1 MKSRI
6 EVAIFD
12 LDGTLYEL
20 WAPTFGAS
28 ELWKRVKMHHLDLIS
43 NFSNIHP
50 EITFAWLCD
59 REKKESTPVSVSIWE
74 LTGKTRQEVFELTWW
89 KLKPEEIILYEK
101 IKPEFLWEL
110 KQSWMNILLLTAWP
124 AVWANK
130 ALEYLQIKSFFDVII
145 TTEMY
150 LHGKWEV
157 FDRLLREWRNPNT
170 IVSIGDQEHSDITP
184 AQSLGM
190 NTCLVTGPK
199 DIYSFF
205 I

>member
-6 EVAIFD
+6 ELAIFD

-20 WAPTFGAS
+20 GAPTFGAS
-28 ELWKRVKMHHLDLIS
+28 ELGKRVKMHHLDLIS
-43 NFSNIHP
+43 DFSNIHP
-50 EITFAWLCD
+50 EIVFAGLCD
-59 REKKESTPVSVSIWE
+59 REKKESVPVSVSIGE
-74 LTGKTRQEVFELTWW
+74 LTNKTRQEVFELIWG

-101 IKPEFLWEL
+101 IKPEFLGEL
-110 KQSWMNILLLTAWP
+110 KQSGMNILLLTAGP
-124 AVWANK
+124 VVWADK
-130 ALEYLQIKSFFDVII
+130 ALEYLQIKSFFDAII
-145 TTEMY
+145 TAEMY
-150 LHGKWEV
+150 LHGKGEV
-157 FDRLLREWRNPNT
+157 FDRLLREGRNPNT